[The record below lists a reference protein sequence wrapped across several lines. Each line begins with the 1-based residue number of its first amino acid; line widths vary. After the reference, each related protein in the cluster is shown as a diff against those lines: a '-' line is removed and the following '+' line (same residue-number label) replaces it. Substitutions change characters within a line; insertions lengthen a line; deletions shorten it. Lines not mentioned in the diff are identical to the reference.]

1 MRLANAVHEAHP
13 WVIARIAP
21 DFELLDVWELPAEGR
36 ADEFEALIET
46 VMSLDPTRSESRAT
60 RALFALRFRLG
71 ALFGWDDG
79 ERALPVPGRAETTLS
94 ARVPQELRDEMAP
107 PVAVGAASF
116 VPIYRTENEA
126 AAEISNSTV
135 HGVMQLTWVERANG
149 VYVGRMAIYVKS
161 RGRLGALYM
170 AAIAPFRHLIVY
182 PTMMREVGR
191 AWDSKAREAFRDR

>member
-13 WVIARIAP
+13 WLIAQIAP

-71 ALFGWDDG
+71 ALFGWDED
-79 ERALPVPGRAETTLS
+79 ERALPVPGRSEATLS
-94 ARVPQELRDEMAP
+94 ARVPKELRDEATP
-107 PVAVGAASF
+107 PVAVGPASF
-116 VPIYRTENEA
+116 VPIYRTDEEC

-135 HGVMQLTWVERANG
+135 HGVMQLAWVERANG
-149 VYVGRMAIYVKS
+149 VHVGRMGIYVKP
-161 RGRLGALYM
+161 RGRLGPLYM

-182 PTMMREVGR
+182 PAMMREVGR
-191 AWDSKAREAFRDR
+191 AWDARSSESSAAR